1 MKMIFTSIV
10 LLVVFA
16 GRIASSQITNEIE
29 LTRTVVQSQ
38 RQAIVEAALNLTESE
53 SAGFWPLY
61 QSYRE
66 DMARIE
72 DRSVELIT
80 EYGENYDILTEEQA
94 ESMLQEHMDIQR
106 AELKIRKKYLKSL
119 RKVIPPMKLTRFYQ
133 LENKMDAVIDY
144 ELALEIPLIPED

>member
-1 MKMIFTSIV
+1 MKMICTSVV
-10 LLVVFA
+10 LVVVFA
-16 GRIASSQITNEIE
+16 GRIVSSQVSNEIE
-29 LTRTVVQSQ
+29 LTRSVVQSQ

-106 AELKIRKKYLKSL
+106 AELKIRQKYLKSF

-133 LENKMDAVIDY
+133 LENKMDAAIDY
-144 ELALEIPLIPED
+144 ELALEIPLIPDD